1 MMELRPARDRGHADH
16 GWLNSWHSF
25 SFANYYDPKHV
36 QFRALRV
43 INDDTVEPGG
53 GFGAH
58 SHRDMEIVS
67 YVLDG
72 SLAHKDSMGN
82 GSIIR
87 PGNVQRM
94 SAGTG
99 VQHSEFNPSQ
109 TEKVHFLQIWF
120 IPNAVGIN
128 PSYEEKYF
136 DDAEKRGRLRLIASP
151 DGIDGSVTIHSDAKM
166 FVVLLEAR
174 EQVGHPLAQ
183 DSYVYVHV
191 ARGDVAL
198 NDTPLQSGD
207 GAMLAGG
214 ERVVLAQGRNAEVLV
229 FELA

>member
-166 FVVLLEAR
+166 FAVLLDAG
-174 EQVGHPLAQ
+174 EQVEHPLAQ